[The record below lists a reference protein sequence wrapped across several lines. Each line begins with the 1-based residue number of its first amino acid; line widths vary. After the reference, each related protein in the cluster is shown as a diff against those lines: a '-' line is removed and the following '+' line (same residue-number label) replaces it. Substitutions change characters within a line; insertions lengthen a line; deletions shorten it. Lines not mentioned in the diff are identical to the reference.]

1 MKLRRFVRGGL
12 IAVAVLVLLVF
23 VGRRAFFLPSLYFRM
38 AFYLIQRSSAVRD
51 RVDWPAVRAEADAL
65 RRGART
71 TTDTYPAIRHVLSR
85 LGDHHSHLAD
95 PETVRAHRAG
105 ATTTLGLTAIWPERI
120 VATVSAG
127 GPADLAGVRPGDV
140 VEAVNG
146 KEPAHIETV
155 LLFPREPKAIEI
167 TLRRAG
173 DPAPRSVALTAR
185 VTPFN
190 QPATVRSL
198 KDGLGYVDV
207 PGVVGGG
214 GSFDQDA
221 VAAIRTADAAA
232 RCGWVVDLRRNVGG
246 NMWPMLHALRPI
258 LGEATPGSF
267 VSSSGA
273 EAFSYRYGR
282 GPEMSAPVY
291 RLQKPDPPVAVLTSR
306 LTVSSGEAIT
316 IAFRGRPATR
326 SFGEATA
333 GLPTSNA
340 SFPLVD
346 GAVLVVTVSRE
357 ADRTGRVYDGR
368 ISPDEDVAIDWTRVG
383 TDGDPVLKAATA
395 WLSSQ
400 PQCETSGKQ

>member
-1 MKLRRFVRGGL
+1 MKRRRLLRGGL
-12 IAVAVLVLLVF
+12 IAVALLVVVPF
-23 VGRRAFFLPSLYFRM
+23 VGRRAFFLPPLYFRM
-38 AFYLIQRSSAVRD
+38 AYYLIQRSSVMRD
-51 RVDWPAVRAEADAL
+51 KVDWPTVRAEADAL

-95 PETVRAHRAG
+95 PETVSAHRTG

-127 GPADLAGVRPGDV
+127 GPAEVAGVRPGDV

-146 KEPAHIETV
+146 KEPAHVETV
-155 LLFPREPKAIEI
+155 VLFPRTSQPVEI
-167 TLRRAG
+167 TLRRTG
-173 DPAPRSVALTAR
+173 DATSGTVSLTAR
-185 VTPFN
+185 ETPFN
-190 QPATVRSL
+190 QPAAVRPLPAS
-198 KDGLGYVDV
+198 LGYIDV

-214 GSFDQDA
+214 GSFDEDA
-221 VAAIRTADAAA
+221 VAAIRAADAPA
-232 RCGWVVDLRRNVGG
+232 RCAWVVDLRRNVGG

-258 LGEATPGSF
+258 LGEATPGYF
-267 VSSSGA
+267 VSSTGR
-273 EAFSYRYGR
+273 EEFSYRYGR
-282 GPEMSAPVY
+282 GPGGSAPAY

-316 IAFRGRPATR
+316 LAFRGRPATR

-333 GLPTSNA
+333 GLPTSNQ

-368 ISPDEDVAIDWTRVG
+368 IAPDEDVAIDWTRIG
-383 TDGDPVLKAATA
+383 TDDDPVLHAAAA
-395 WLSSQ
+395 WLRSQ
-400 PQCETSGKQ
+400 PQCAGS

>member
-1 MKLRRFVRGGL
+1 MKRRRLVRGGL
-12 IAVAVLVLLVF
+12 IAVALLVVVPF

-51 RVDWPAVRAEADAL
+51 QVDWPTVRAEADAL

-71 TTDTYPAIRHVLSR
+71 TTETYPAIRHVLSR
-85 LGDHHSHLAD
+85 LGDHHSNLAD

-120 VATVSAG
+120 VATVSTD
-127 GPADLAGVRPGDV
+127 GPAELAGVRPGDV

-146 KEPAHIETV
+146 KEPAHVETV
-155 LLFPREPKAIEI
+155 VVFPREPKPVEI
-167 TLRRAG
+167 TLRRTGA
-173 DPAPRSVALTAR
+173 ATSRTVSLTAR
-185 VTPFN
+185 ETPFN
-190 QPATVRSL
+190 HSAHVRAL
-198 KDGLGYVDV
+198 EGGLGYVDV
-207 PGVVGGG
+207 PGVVGEGE
-214 GSFDQDA
+214 SFDRH
-221 VAAIRTADAAA
+221 AIASIRLVDFGVP

-258 LGEATPGSF
+258 LGEATPGYF
-267 VSSSGA
+267 VSSTGR
-273 EAFSYRYGR
+273 EEFSYRYGR
-282 GPEMSAPVY
+282 GPGGSAPDY
-291 RLQKPDPPVAVLTSR
+291 RLQKSDPPVAVLTSR
-306 LTVSSGEAIT
+306 LTVSSGEAIA

-333 GLPTSNA
+333 GLPTSNQ

-368 ISPDEDVAIDWTRVG
+368 IAPDEDVAIDWTRIG
-383 TDGDPVLKAATA
+383 TDDDPVLLAAAA
-395 WLSSQ
+395 WLRSQ
-400 PQCETSGKQ
+400 PQCAGP